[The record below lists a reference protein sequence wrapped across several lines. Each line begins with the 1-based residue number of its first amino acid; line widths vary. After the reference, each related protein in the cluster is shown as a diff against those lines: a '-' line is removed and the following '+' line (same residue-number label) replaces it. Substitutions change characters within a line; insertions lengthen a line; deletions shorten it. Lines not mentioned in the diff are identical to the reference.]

1 MAVKKKMHLG
11 TPNKREKKSTILVL
25 VLLERE
31 REGGIMKTFF
41 TDELTKACR
50 RSITV

>member
-31 REGGIMKTFF
+31 REGGRNHENI
-41 TDELTKACR
+41 LYR
-50 RSITV
+50 